1 MGNAFTKI
9 LYFRSIVNFL
19 IFRTMKKIL
28 IFTLIAI
35 IGLSCKKTFLDET
48 PKDVLAPENL
58 YINKSGFERGLFGL
72 YNQVRQERGGY
83 FQDTKPNSSTQPDPS
98 NDITNGIM
106 MVGVDNA
113 YCNFPAANNEKYY
126 NWFSSGGAVSLI
138 TDDYNATVFSWLYK
152 IINGTNTIISRA
164 DNTANID
171 WTPAQKGQ
179 IVGEAK
185 VIRAWAYRH
194 LTYLWGAV
202 PLTLEESS
210 GSNIRTD
217 YERTPVAQIRAQM
230 ELDLKYADSTMAD
243 QAIDEGRF
251 SKAVAQHYLTEL
263 YLAEGRYQEA
273 KNEANKIIN
282 NPMYKLITARYGVN
296 KANVGS
302 PYTDMF
308 IDGNSN
314 RSQGNTEAIWVLQN
328 AYQSLGGDANI
339 MRRYWV
345 NRYDAIIIG
354 GKNPI
359 TVSIANGGRGLGR
372 LAATR
377 FQFQLF
383 NPTVDGRTGSSS
395 ADQRGGSTGGV
406 NAWRF
411 SWTYGSPLSKYNLN
425 YNVDESLNNAS
436 WPNTRKWDWAPP
448 AQFPNDVANSSGYN
462 CQIYLRLAETYL
474 FLAEAQYY
482 LGDLAGA
489 ATTIN
494 LLRARANAPLI
505 SAADITIDFILDERA
520 RELFSEE
527 HRRYTLLRVRDPQN
541 PTLPIWLRRT
551 NTYNKVIANNMPVIA
566 TDTLLPIPQAVIDAN
581 LTKPMSQNP
590 GY

>member
-1 MGNAFTKI
+1 
-9 LYFRSIVNFL
+9 
-19 IFRTMKKIL
+19 MKKIL
-28 IFTLIAI
+28 IFSLIAV

-83 FQDTKPNSSTQPDPS
+83 LQDGTTADPS

-113 YCNFPAANNEKYY
+113 YCNYPAANNEKYY
-126 NWFSSGGAVSLI
+126 NWFSKGGAVSMV
-138 TDDYNATVFSWLYK
+138 TDNYNATVFSWLYK
-152 IINGTNTIISRA
+152 IINGANTIINRA
-164 DNTANID
+164 DKTAGID
-171 WTPAQKGQ
+171 WTSAQKGQ

-185 VIRAWAYRH
+185 VIRVWAYRH

-210 GSNIRTD
+210 GSNIKTD
-217 YERTPVAQIRAQM
+217 YVRTSVADIRAQM
-230 ELDLKYADSTMAD
+230 EKDLKFADSTMAE
-243 QAIDEGRF
+243 QAVDEGRF

-263 YLAEGRYQEA
+263 YLAEGRYQDA
-273 KNEANKIIN
+273 QTEANKIIN
-282 NPMYKLITARYGVN
+282 NPMYKLISKTTYGSRTT
-296 KANVGS
+296 GY
-302 PYTDMF
+302 PYVDMF
-308 IDGNSN
+308 IDGNTN
-314 RSQGNTEAIWVLQN
+314 RSQGNTEAIWVMQN
-328 AYQSLGGDANI
+328 AYLSLGGDANI

-345 NRYDAIIIG
+345 NRYDAISIG

-372 LAATR
+372 FAATR

-395 ADQRGGSTGGV
+395 TDQRGGSTGGV

-411 SWTYGSPLSKYNLN
+411 YWTYGSPISRYNLN
-425 YNVDESLNNAS
+425 YNVEESLNNAS

-448 AQFPNDVANSSGYN
+448 AQYPNDVANSSGYN

-489 ATTIN
+489 ASSIN

-505 SAADITIDFILDERA
+505 SPADISIDFILDERA

-541 PTLPIWLRRT
+541 PTLPIWIRRT
-551 NTYNKVIANNMPVIA
+551 CTYNRIIGNILSDDKTKLYN
-566 TDTLLPIPQAVIDAN
+566 DTLLPIPQAVIDAN
-581 LTKPMSQNP
+581 LTKLMLQNP
-590 GY
+590 GF

>member
-1 MGNAFTKI
+1 
-9 LYFRSIVNFL
+9 
-19 IFRTMKKIL
+19 MKKIL
-28 IFTLIAI
+28 IFILIAI

-83 FQDTKPNSSTQPDPS
+83 FQDTKPNSSAQPDPS

-152 IINGTNTIISRA
+152 IINGANTIISRA

-217 YERTPVAQIRAQM
+217 YERTPVVKIRAQM

-263 YLAEGRYQEA
+263 YLAEGRYSEA
-273 KNEANKIIN
+273 QTEANKIIN

-489 ATTIN
+489 ASTIN
-494 LLRARANAPLI
+494 LLRARANAPLV
-505 SAADITIDFILDERA
+505 SAADISIDFILDERA

-541 PTLPIWLRRT
+541 PALPIWLRRT
-551 NTYNKVIANNMPVIA
+551 NTYNKVIANNMPVIP

-581 LTKPMSQNP
+581 LTKPMAQNP